1 MNVPGDVPMIL
12 IPRVARA
19 AYERPSQRSRLSRS
33 ASATTGA
40 ASSVS
45 LLAPDRDREAERVSE
60 ARTWGGGSPRLG
72 LTHNNLGQK
81 MPPS

>member
-1 MNVPGDVPMIL
+1 MIL

-19 AYERPSQRSRLSRS
+19 YEKPSQRSRLSRS
-33 ASATTGA
+33 ATASTGA

-45 LLAPDRDREAERVSE
+45 LRAPDRDREAERVSE

-72 LTHNNLGQK
+72 LVTRDNLGQK